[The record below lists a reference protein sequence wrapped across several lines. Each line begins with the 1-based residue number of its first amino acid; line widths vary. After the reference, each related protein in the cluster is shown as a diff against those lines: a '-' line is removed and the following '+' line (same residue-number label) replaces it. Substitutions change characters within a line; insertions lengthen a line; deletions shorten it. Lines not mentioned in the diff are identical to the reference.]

1 MNVLVTNDD
10 GFCAW
15 GIETLVKCLSEKHNV
30 FVLAPCSN
38 RSGNSVH
45 INLFTPLEMKKINDA
60 AWTCEGTPADCVN
73 IGLKGDLFNVKIDAV
88 VSGINKGENLG
99 TDIVY
104 SGTCGAAKQAVLCGV
119 PGIAVSMQLFDASK
133 DWDNKDA
140 WHFDSLGK
148 FVSDNLEK
156 LCSLCDVSDKG
167 FMAEKKCVFVNVNA
181 YSFLKFKGVKFT
193 ELCFK
198 EYVNDSV
205 EFNNSGGK
213 INVNFLGGPSLFKN
227 RSYSDMEACREGYIS
242 VSRVFAEPCC
252 PPMSN
257 NLDSIQFSL

>member
-119 PGIAVSMQLFDASK
+119 PGIAVSMQLLDASK

-167 FMAEKKCVFVNVNA
+167 FMAEKNA
-181 YSFLKFKGVKFT
+181 FL
-193 ELCFK
+193 
-198 EYVNDSV
+198 
-205 EFNNSGGK
+205 
-213 INVNFLGGPSLFKN
+213 
-227 RSYSDMEACREGYIS
+227 
-242 VSRVFAEPCC
+242 
-252 PPMSN
+252 
-257 NLDSIQFSL
+257 

>member
-1 MNVLVTNDD
+1 MS
-10 GFCAW
+10 
-15 GIETLVKCLSEKHNV
+15 LS
-30 FVLAPCSN
+30 
-38 RSGNSVH
+38 
-45 INLFTPLEMKKINDA
+45 
-60 AWTCEGTPADCVN
+60 
-73 IGLKGDLFNVKIDAV
+73 
-88 VSGINKGENLG
+88 
-99 TDIVY
+99 
-104 SGTCGAAKQAVLCGV
+104 
-119 PGIAVSMQLFDASK
+119 
-133 DWDNKDA
+133 
-140 WHFDSLGK
+140 
-148 FVSDNLEK
+148 
-156 LCSLCDVSDKG
+156 
-167 FMAEKKCVFVNVNA
+167 

-213 INVNFLGGPSLFKN
+213 INVNFLGGPSLFKS